1 MEPDPVST
9 GVGSLQSHGRP
20 RTTWLAVASSV
31 NLKTTMTF
39 SRTPLALA
47 LFSMLGAAYAADD
60 VAPQKARTLP
70 TVDVNASTSAG
81 YQAADSQLDTFGS
94 FGNAPLHDTPA
105 AITVIT
111 RAQIDDRQPR
121 TLSELVRGD
130 SAINDNY
137 APAGYY
143 QDVSIRGFPLDLA
156 TGFRFN
162 GTIESAEQLPG
173 LEGKERVEV
182 LKGLGG
188 LEAGVVEP
196 GGLIN
201 YVSKRPADVHTV
213 TLGTDSHGSNYE
225 AIDVGRW
232 FTPSFGLRVNAANE
246 KTHAAIEHTNGRRSF
261 VSVGA
266 DWKITDAA
274 TLQLDTDY
282 QTSGQRSASGYQLLG
297 GTQIPENPSRT
308 RLLGYEPWQRPVG
321 IHSSNTSL
329 RFNYRFSDSWNAQV
343 SAGHSHTVIDD
354 NVAFAYGCFYA
365 ASCASGATPGYFFAP
380 NGDYDVYDFRSP
392 DDTRQND
399 ELRAVLTGTF
409 ATGSIDHELN
419 VGASAFR
426 RTVDQRAYV
435 YDYVGTANID
445 DRVPPYFDPSPNE
458 PGPSER
464 RLTSW
469 QRTLFTI
476 DRVHLAETWQVLAGA
491 RLVKLDERAY
501 DDTGALE
508 RDTRMTKTLPQAAVL
523 WQPTAPLTTYV
534 SYGEGLSLGR
544 EAPYWTSNGGT
555 TLAPLQSRQVEA
567 GVKYAVSDVLDLQ
580 AAVYRIRQAYQFA
593 RPDDTAEGFTFVQQG
608 QEVHTGIEL
617 NLAGRLTDNL
627 RLTASANAIRARAEN
642 TGTPAYEDHQVVN
655 VPRWRT
661 AVYAD
666 YTLPFAPQLA
676 VLGGWR
682 YVGTNVATPSGDT
695 RVPAYH
701 VFDAGLRFVTSI
713 GTHAMTWRL
722 NVDNVFNHFYWRDT
736 GTSGGDSYLF
746 PGMPRLA
753 RLSMTYDF

>member
-1 MEPDPVST
+1 
-9 GVGSLQSHGRP
+9 
-20 RTTWLAVASSV
+20 
-31 NLKTTMTF
+31 MTLT
-39 SRTPLALA
+39 RTPLALA
-47 LFSMLGAAYAADD
+47 LLSLVTVAHAADD
-60 VAPQKARTLP
+60 AASQPQQARTLP
-70 TVDVNASTSAG
+70 TVDVHATTASG
-81 YQAADSQLDTFGS
+81 YRAADSQLDTFGS
-94 FGNAPLHDTPA
+94 FGSAPLHDTPA

-121 TLSELVRGD
+121 SLSELVRGD
-130 SAINDNY
+130 AAINDNY

-162 GTIESAEQLPG
+162 GMIMSAEQLLA
-173 LEGKERVEV
+173 LEGKDRVEV

-196 GGLIN
+196 GGLVN

-213 TLGTDSHGSNYE
+213 TVGTDSHGSNYE
-225 AIDVGRW
+225 ALDLGTW
-232 FTPSFGLRVNAANE
+232 FSPSFGLRVNAANE
-246 KTHAAIEHTNGRRSF
+246 KTHSYIEHADGRRSF
-261 VSVGA
+261 VSIAA
-266 DWKITDAA
+266 DWKITDKA
-274 TLQLDTDY
+274 TVLLDTDY

-297 GTQIPENPSRT
+297 GTDIPAHPSRT
-308 RLLGYEPWQRPVG
+308 ELLGYQSWQRPVG

-329 RFNYRFSDSWNAQV
+329 RFNYRFDDNWNAQV

-380 NGDYDVYDFRSP
+380 NGDYDVYDYRSP

-399 ELRAVLTGTF
+399 ELRGVLTGTF
-409 ATGSIDHELN
+409 ATGALDHEVNL
-419 VGASAFR
+419 GASAFR
-426 RTVDQRAYV
+426 RTVDQRPYV

-445 DRVPPYFDPSPNE
+445 DRVVPAFDPSPNQ
-458 PGPSER
+458 PGPSAR

-469 QRTLFTI
+469 QRTLFAI
-476 DRVHLAETWQVLAGA
+476 DRIHLGEAWQVLAGA
-491 RLVKLDERAY
+491 RFVRLNERAY
-501 DDTGALE
+501 DDAGALE
-508 RDTRMTKTLPQAAVL
+508 RTTRMTKTLPQAAVL
-523 WQPTAPLTTYV
+523 WQPDAPLTTYI

-555 TLAPLQSRQVEA
+555 TLAPLHSRQVEA
-567 GVKYAVSDVLDLQ
+567 GVKYAVDDSLDLQ
-580 AAVYRIRQAYQFA
+580 AAIYRIRQSYQFA
-593 RPDDTAEGFTFVQQG
+593 RPDDTVEGFTFVQQG
-608 QEVHTGIEL
+608 QEVHTGLEL
-617 NLAGRLTDNL
+617 NAAGRITDNL
-627 RLTASANAIRARAEN
+627 RLTASANIIRARAEH

-666 YTLPFAPQLA
+666 YSLPFAPGLA
-676 VLGGWR
+676 ILGGWR
-682 YVGTNVATPSGDT
+682 YAGTNVATPDGAT

-701 VFDAGLRFVTSI
+701 VFDAGLRFATSI
-713 GTHAMTWRL
+713 RGHATTLRL

-753 RLSMTYDF
+753 RLSMTYEL

>member
-1 MEPDPVST
+1 
-9 GVGSLQSHGRP
+9 
-20 RTTWLAVASSV
+20 
-31 NLKTTMTF
+31 MTPT
-39 SRTPLALA
+39 RTPLALA
-47 LFSMLGAAYAADD
+47 LFSLVTVAHATDDAASQ
-60 VAPQKARTLP
+60 PQQARTLP
-70 TVDVNASTSAG
+70 TVDVHATTVSG
-81 YQAADSQLDTFGS
+81 YRAADSQLDTFGS
-94 FGNAPLHDTPA
+94 FGSAPLHDTPA

-121 TLSELVRGD
+121 SLSELVRGD
-130 SAINDNY
+130 AAINDNY

-162 GTIESAEQLPG
+162 GMIMSAEQLLA
-173 LEGKERVEV
+173 LEGKDRVEV

-196 GGLIN
+196 GGLVN

-213 TLGTDSHGSNYE
+213 TVGTDSHGSSYE
-225 AIDVGRW
+225 ALDLGAW
-232 FTPSFGLRVNAANE
+232 FSPSFGVRVNAANE
-246 KTHAAIEHTNGRRSF
+246 KTHSYIEHADGRRSF
-261 VSVGA
+261 ISIAA
-266 DWKITDAA
+266 DWKITDKA
-274 TLQLDTDY
+274 TVLLDTDY

-297 GTQIPENPSRT
+297 GTVIPAHPSRT
-308 RLLGYEPWQRPVG
+308 ELLGYQSWQRPVG
-321 IHSSNTSL
+321 IHSSNTTL
-329 RFNYRFSDSWNAQV
+329 RFNYRFDENWNAQV

-380 NGDYDVYDFRSP
+380 NGDYDVYDYRSP

-399 ELRAVLTGTF
+399 ELRGVLTGTF
-409 ATGSIDHELN
+409 ATGALDHEVNL
-419 VGASAFR
+419 GASAFR
-426 RTVDQRAYV
+426 RTVDQRPYV

-445 DRVPPYFDPSPNE
+445 DPVVPAFDPSPNQ
-458 PGPSER
+458 PGPSAR

-469 QRTLFTI
+469 QRTLFAI
-476 DRVHLAETWQVLAGA
+476 DRVHLNEAWQVLAGA
-491 RLVKLDERAY
+491 RFVRLNERAY
-501 DDTGALE
+501 DDAGALE
-508 RDTRMTKTLPQAAVL
+508 RTTRMTKTLPQAAVL
-523 WQPTAPLTTYV
+523 WQPNAPLTTYI

-555 TLAPLQSRQVEA
+555 TLAPLHSRQVEA
-567 GVKYAVSDVLDLQ
+567 GVKYAVNDALDLQ
-580 AAVYRIRQAYQFA
+580 AAIYRIRQSYQFA

-608 QEVHTGIEL
+608 QEVHTGLEL
-617 NLAGRLTDNL
+617 NAAGRITDNL
-627 RLTASANAIRARAEN
+627 RLTASANIIRARAEN

-666 YTLPFAPQLA
+666 YSLPFAPGLA

-682 YVGTNVATPSGDT
+682 YAGTNVATPDGAT

-701 VFDAGLRFVTSI
+701 VFDAGLRFTTSI
-713 GTHAMTWRL
+713 RGHATTLRL

-753 RLSMTYDF
+753 RLSMTYEL

>member
-1 MEPDPVST
+1 
-9 GVGSLQSHGRP
+9 
-20 RTTWLAVASSV
+20 
-31 NLKTTMTF
+31 MTLT
-39 SRTPLALA
+39 RTPLALA
-47 LFSMLGAAYAADD
+47 LLSLVTVAHATDDAASR
-60 VAPQKARTLP
+60 PQQARTLP
-70 TVDVNASTSAG
+70 SVDVHATTASG
-81 YQAADSQLDTFGS
+81 YRAADSQLDTFGS
-94 FGNAPLHDTPA
+94 FGSAPLHDTPA

-121 TLSELVRGD
+121 SLSELVRGD
-130 SAINDNY
+130 AAINDNY

-162 GTIESAEQLPG
+162 GMIMSAEQLLA
-173 LEGKERVEV
+173 LEGKDRVEV

-196 GGLIN
+196 GGLVN

-213 TLGTDSHGSNYE
+213 TVGTDSHGSNYE
-225 AIDVGRW
+225 ALDLGTW
-232 FTPSFGLRVNAANE
+232 FSPSFGLRVNAANE
-246 KTHAAIEHTNGRRSF
+246 KTHPYIEHADGRRSF
-261 VSVGA
+261 ISIAA
-266 DWKITDAA
+266 DWKITDKA
-274 TLQLDTDY
+274 TVLLDTDY

-297 GTQIPENPSRT
+297 GTVIPPHPSRT
-308 RLLGYEPWQRPVG
+308 ELLGYQSWQRPVG
-321 IHSSNTSL
+321 IHSSNTTL
-329 RFNYRFSDSWNAQV
+329 RFNYRFDDNWNAQV

-380 NGDYDVYDFRSP
+380 NGDYDVYDYRSP

-399 ELRAVLTGTF
+399 ELRGVLTGTF
-409 ATGSIDHELN
+409 TTGTVDHEVNL
-419 VGASAFR
+419 GASAFR
-426 RTVDQRAYV
+426 RTVDQRPYV

-445 DRVPPYFDPSPNE
+445 DRVVPAFDPSPNQ
-458 PGPSER
+458 PGPSAR

-469 QRTLFTI
+469 QRTLFAI
-476 DRVHLAETWQVLAGA
+476 DRVHLGEAWQVLAGA
-491 RLVKLDERAY
+491 RLVRLDERAY
-501 DDTGALE
+501 DDAGALE
-508 RDTRMTKTLPQAAVL
+508 RTTRMTKTLPQAAVL
-523 WQPTAPLTTYV
+523 WQPNAPLTTYV

-555 TLAPLQSRQVEA
+555 TLAPLHSRQVEA
-567 GVKYAVSDVLDLQ
+567 GVKYAVDDALDLQ
-580 AAVYRIRQAYQFA
+580 AAIYRIRQSYQFA

-608 QEVHTGIEL
+608 QEVHTGLEL
-617 NLAGRLTDNL
+617 NAAGRITDNL
-627 RLTASANAIRARAEN
+627 RVTASANIIRARAEH
-642 TGTPAYEDHQVVN
+642 TDTPAYEGHQVVN

-666 YTLPFAPQLA
+666 YSLPFAPGLA
-676 VLGGWR
+676 ILGGWR
-682 YVGTNVATPSGDT
+682 YAGTNVATPDGAT

-701 VFDAGLRFVTSI
+701 VFDAGLRFATSI
-713 GTHAMTWRL
+713 RGHATTLRL

-753 RLSMTYDF
+753 RLSMTYEL

>member
-1 MEPDPVST
+1 
-9 GVGSLQSHGRP
+9 
-20 RTTWLAVASSV
+20 
-31 NLKTTMTF
+31 MTLT
-39 SRTPLALA
+39 RTPLALA
-47 LFSMLGAAYAADD
+47 LLSLVTVAHAADD
-60 VAPQKARTLP
+60 AASQPQQARTLP
-70 TVDVNASTSAG
+70 TVDVHATTASG
-81 YQAADSQLDTFGS
+81 YRAADSQLDTFGS
-94 FGNAPLHDTPA
+94 FGSAPLHDTPA

-121 TLSELVRGD
+121 SLSELVRGD
-130 SAINDNY
+130 AAINDNY

-162 GTIESAEQLPG
+162 GMIMSAEQLLA
-173 LEGKERVEV
+173 LEGKDRVEV

-196 GGLIN
+196 GGLVN

-213 TLGTDSHGSNYE
+213 TVGTDSHGSNYE
-225 AIDVGRW
+225 ALDLGTW
-232 FTPSFGLRVNAANE
+232 FSPSFGVRVNAANE
-246 KTHAAIEHTNGRRSF
+246 KTHSYIEHADGRRSF
-261 VSVGA
+261 ISIAA
-266 DWKITDAA
+266 DWKITDKA
-274 TLQLDTDY
+274 TVLLDTDY

-297 GTQIPENPSRT
+297 GTVIPAHPSRT
-308 RLLGYEPWQRPVG
+308 ELLGYQSWQRPVG
-321 IHSSNTSL
+321 IHSSNTTL
-329 RFNYRFSDSWNAQV
+329 RFNYRFDDNWNAQV

-365 ASCASGATPGYFFAP
+365 TSCASGATPGYFFAP
-380 NGDYDVYDFRSP
+380 NGDYDVYDYRSP

-399 ELRAVLTGTF
+399 ELRGVLTGTF
-409 ATGSIDHELN
+409 ATGALDHEINL
-419 VGASAFR
+419 GASAFR
-426 RTVDQRAYV
+426 RTVDQRPYV

-445 DRVPPYFDPSPNE
+445 DRVVPAFDPSPNQ
-458 PGPSER
+458 PGPSAR

-469 QRTLFTI
+469 QRTLFAI
-476 DRVHLAETWQVLAGA
+476 DRVHLDEAWQVLAGA
-491 RLVKLDERAY
+491 RFVRLNERAY
-501 DDTGALE
+501 DDTGVLE
-508 RDTRMTKTLPQAAVL
+508 RTTRMSKTLPQAAVL
-523 WQPTAPLTTYV
+523 WQPTAPLTTYI

-555 TLAPLQSRQVEA
+555 TLAPLHSRQVEA
-567 GVKYAVSDVLDLQ
+567 GVKYAVDDSLDLQ
-580 AAVYRIRQAYQFA
+580 AAIYRIRQSYQFA

-608 QEVHTGIEL
+608 QEVHTGLEL
-617 NLAGRLTDNL
+617 NAAGRITDNL
-627 RLTASANAIRARAEN
+627 RLTASANIIRARAEH
-642 TGTPAYEDHQVVN
+642 TGAPAYEDHQVVN

-666 YTLPFAPQLA
+666 YSLPFAPGLA
-676 VLGGWR
+676 ILGGWR
-682 YVGTNVATPSGDT
+682 YAGTNVATPDGAT

-701 VFDAGLRFVTSI
+701 VFDAGLRFATSI
-713 GTHAMTWRL
+713 RGHATTLRL

-753 RLSMTYDF
+753 RLSMTYEL

>member
-1 MEPDPVST
+1 
-9 GVGSLQSHGRP
+9 
-20 RTTWLAVASSV
+20 
-31 NLKTTMTF
+31 MTLT
-39 SRTPLALA
+39 RTPLALA
-47 LFSMLGAAYAADD
+47 LLSLVTVAHATDDAASQ
-60 VAPQKARTLP
+60 PQQARTLP
-70 TVDVNASTSAG
+70 AVDVHATTASG
-81 YQAADSQLDTFGS
+81 YRAADSQLDTFGS
-94 FGNAPLHDTPA
+94 FGSAPLHDTPA

-121 TLSELVRGD
+121 SLSELVRGD
-130 SAINDNY
+130 AAINDNY

-162 GTIESAEQLPG
+162 GMIMSAEQLLA
-173 LEGKERVEV
+173 LEGKDRVEV

-196 GGLIN
+196 GGLVN

-213 TLGTDSHGSNYE
+213 TVGTDSHGSNYE
-225 AIDVGRW
+225 ALDLGTW
-232 FTPSFGLRVNAANE
+232 FSPSFGVRVNAANE
-246 KTHAAIEHTNGRRSF
+246 KMHSYIEHADGRRSF
-261 VSVGA
+261 VSIAA
-266 DWKITDAA
+266 DWKITDKA
-274 TLQLDTDY
+274 TVLLDTDY

-297 GTQIPENPSRT
+297 GTNLPAHPSRT
-308 RLLGYEPWQRPVG
+308 ELLGYQSWQRPVG

-329 RFNYRFSDSWNAQV
+329 RFNYRFDDNWNAQV

-380 NGDYDVYDFRSP
+380 NGDYDVYDYRSP

-399 ELRAVLTGTF
+399 ELRGVLTGTF
-409 ATGSIDHELN
+409 ATGALDHEVNL
-419 VGASAFR
+419 GASAFR
-426 RTVDQRAYV
+426 RTVDQRPYV

-445 DRVPPYFDPSPNE
+445 DPVVPVFDPSPNQ
-458 PGPSER
+458 PGPSAR

-469 QRTLFTI
+469 QRTLFAI
-476 DRVHLAETWQVLAGA
+476 DRVHLGEAWQVLAGA
-491 RLVKLDERAY
+491 RFVRLNERAY

-508 RDTRMTKTLPQAAVL
+508 RTTRMTKTLPQAAVL
-523 WQPTAPLTTYV
+523 WQPNAPLTTYV

-555 TLAPLQSRQVEA
+555 TLAPLHSRQVEA
-567 GVKYAVSDVLDLQ
+567 GVKYAVNDALDLQ
-580 AAVYRIRQAYQFA
+580 AAIYRIRQSYQFA
-593 RPDDTAEGFTFVQQG
+593 RPADTAEGFTFVQQG
-608 QEVHTGIEL
+608 QEVHTGLEL
-617 NLAGRLTDNL
+617 NAAGRITDNL
-627 RLTASANAIRARAEN
+627 RLTASANIIRARAEN

-666 YTLPFAPQLA
+666 YSLPFAPGLA
-676 VLGGWR
+676 ILGGWR
-682 YVGTNVATPSGDT
+682 YAGTNVATPDGAT

-701 VFDAGLRFVTSI
+701 VFDAGLRFATSI
-713 GTHAMTWRL
+713 RGHATTLRL

-753 RLSMTYDF
+753 RLSMTYEL

>member
-1 MEPDPVST
+1 MT
-9 GVGSLQSHGRP
+9 
-20 RTTWLAVASSV
+20 LA
-31 NLKTTMTF
+31 
-39 SRTPLALA
+39 RTPLALA
-47 LFSMLGAAYAADD
+47 LLALAPLAQASDD
-60 VAPQKARTLP
+60 RAAPQQARTLP
-70 TVDVNASTSAG
+70 TIDVHASATDG
-81 YQAADSQLDTFGS
+81 YHAADSQLDTFGS
-94 FGNAPLHDTPA
+94 FGSAALHDTPA

-130 SAINDNY
+130 AAINDNY

-162 GTIESAEQLPG
+162 GMMMSAEQLQA

-196 GGLIN
+196 GGLVN
-201 YVSKRPADVHTV
+201 YVSKRPAEVHNL
-213 TLGTDSHGSNYE
+213 TLGTDSHGSSYE
-225 AIDVGRW
+225 ALDLGTW
-232 FTPSFGLRVNAANE
+232 FTPSLGVRVNAANE
-246 KTHAAIEHTNGRRSF
+246 KTHGAIEHTDGRRSF
-261 VSVGA
+261 LSIGA
-266 DWKITDAA
+266 DWKINEQA
-274 TLQLDTDY
+274 TLLLDTDY
-282 QTSGQRSASGYQLLG
+282 QTSGGNSASGYQLLG
-297 GTQIPENPSRT
+297 GTSIPAHPSRT
-308 RLLGYEPWQRPVG
+308 RLLGYQPWQRPVG

-329 RFNYRFSDSWNAQV
+329 RFNYRFSDTWNAQV

-365 ASCASGATPGYFFAP
+365 EACASGATPGYFFAP
-380 NGDYDVYDFRSP
+380 NGDYDVYDYRSP

-399 ELRAVLTGTF
+399 EVRGVVTGSF
-409 ATGSIDHELN
+409 ATGVLDHEVN

-426 RTVDQRAYV
+426 RTVDQRPYV

-445 DRVPPYFDPSPNE
+445 DRVVPVFDPSPNQ
-458 PGPSER
+458 PGASVR

-469 QRTLFTI
+469 QRTLFAI
-476 DRVHLAETWQVLAGA
+476 DRIHMGEQWQVLAGA

-508 RDTRMTKTLPQAAVL
+508 RDTRETKTLPQAAVL
-523 WQPTAPLTTYV
+523 WQPTTPLTTYL
-534 SYGEGLSLGR
+534 SYGEGISLGR

-555 TLAPLQSRQVEA
+555 TLAPLHSRQVEA

-580 AAVYRIRQAYQFA
+580 AALYRIRQSYQFA

-617 NLAGRLTDNL
+617 NLAGQVTDRL
-627 RLTASANAIRARAEN
+627 RITASANAIRARAEN
-642 TGTPAYEDHQVVN
+642 TGAPSYEDHQVVN

-666 YTLPFAPQLA
+666 YSLPFVQGLA

-682 YVGTNVATPSGDT
+682 YASSNVATPDGAT
-695 RVPAYH
+695 RVPGYH
-701 VFDAGLRFVTSI
+701 VFDAGLRYATTVS
-713 GTHAMTWRL
+713 GHAMTWRL
-722 NVDNVFNHFYWRDT
+722 NVDNVFNRFYWRDT
-736 GTSGGDSYLF
+736 GTSGGDAYLF

-753 RLSMTYDF
+753 RLSVTYEL